1 VTTVEVILKLEKCL
15 GLNNQRLSKL
25 FCIGFLLVWVSSCAQ
40 PGPRN
45 PSETIDADNAIPTST
60 IVRTATPIPQTATL
74 LPPTP
79 ASTSTFEPPTE
90 TLLPSRTPTLTP
102 TPWPTSEVFFDGAR
116 VSFINNAG
124 FMITVGD
131 KKILI
136 DALYDTDMA
145 NVSPPPAILQR
156 AVKGL
161 PPFDQVD
168 LILATHNHVDH
179 FSAKR
184 VDEFLL
190 NNREAVFVS
199 SPDAVKQI
207 MGGGDDFFERLIPVD
222 LDPGE
227 SLHLSIKGIELD
239 CIYLTHGDPSILNIG
254 FVITVDGYTFFH
266 SGDMNVDDTIGDAVS
281 MIDFQE
287 FGLPQMGIDLAFL
300 PSYIFT
306 FDQYKPLVLDGI
318 RARYVSPMHYPY
330 KYPPTGIEDNYSNA
344 VVFRDTLDNWVVP
357 PE

>member
-1 VTTVEVILKLEKCL
+1 MILKLERCL
-15 GLNNQRLSKL
+15 GLDQQRLSKL
-25 FCIGFLLVWVSSCAQ
+25 FYVGFLLVWLSSCSQ
-40 PGPRN
+40 PGLRN
-45 PSETIDADNAIPTST
+45 PPEAINADNAIPTST
-60 IVRTATPIPQTATL
+60 IMRTATPIPQTATL

-79 ASTSTFEPPTE
+79 SSTATFEPPTK
-90 TLLPSRTPTLTP
+90 TLLPSSTPTHTP
-102 TPWPTSEVFFDGAR
+102 IPWPTREVFFDGAR
-116 VSFINNAG
+116 VTFINNAG

-145 NVSPPPAILQR
+145 NVSPPPAVLQR

-179 FSAKR
+179 FSAKL

-190 NNREAVFVS
+190 NNKEVVFVS

-207 MGGGDDFFERLIPVD
+207 TGGGDDFYERLIPVD
-222 LDPGE
+222 LNPGGR
-227 SLHLSIKGIELD
+227 SHLSIKGIELD
-239 CIYLTHGDPSILNIG
+239 CIYITHGDPSILNIG

-266 SGDMNVDDTIGDAVS
+266 SGDMNADDTIGDAVS
-281 MIDFQE
+281 MTDLQE
-287 FGLPQMGIDLAFL
+287 FGLPQKGIDLAFL

-306 FDQYKPLVLDGI
+306 FDQYNPLVLDGI

-344 VVFRDTLDNWVVP
+344 VVFIDTLNNWVVP